1 MAWAKNGTYTE
12 TTTVTTITLTPL
24 TARKFNVIL
33 DHTIGNSYQNLQ
45 RLNGDSGNNYVM
57 RISSNGG
64 ADTTSLNETHLGINW
79 GDTTDGKFII
89 IYICSIS
96 GQEKLTIGFGV
107 KTNTAGAG
115 TAPQRAEQVGKYIP
129 SPDAGIT
136 SYSTYNG
143 LGSYTAGSNIS
154 AIGTD

>member
-12 TTTVTTITLTPL
+12 TSSVATVTLTPL

-45 RLNGDSGNNYVM
+45 RFNGDTASNYAY
-57 RISSNGG
+57 RLSSNGG
-64 ADTTSLNETHLGINW
+64 ADSTGTSSDHLALNW

-96 GQEKLTIGFGV
+96 GQEKLTIGFGS

-115 TAPQRAEQVGKYIP
+115 TAPQRCEHVGKYVP

-143 LGSYTAGSNIS
+143 LGSYTSGSNLS
-154 AIGTD
+154 ALGTD